1 MKEVFAKLMVGVL
14 LVGILTACA
23 SNGLDEGT
31 SVEAGDARET
41 IAVFTKNQT
50 NPFFET
56 VRTGAE
62 NAAAQMNADV
72 VHYVPTRP
80 DSIPEQMSQIEDIII
95 SRPDAIVFTPV
106 DSQAMVPGILML
118 NVADIPIINIT
129 DPIAGGDVVSF
140 MGCDEFTLALNTA
153 RYLFERLNGSG
164 NVIILEG
171 VGGSVN
177 STNRVGGY
185 MTAIEEFPNITL
197 LASQPGNF
205 QRLQALQ
212 VMENLIQTYPRIDG
226 VLAANDS
233 MALGA
238 IEALDGAN
246 RTALVVGLNGTKEAV
261 DAIKAGTL
269 LATGDCDGFKHGCM
283 GTMAAVRHLRNLP
296 VPAEFNFAVTVIDD
310 TNYGS
315 LDLPVEQRV
324 CPAWESVEGIV
335 DGE

>member
-23 SNGLDEGT
+23 SNGLDEGAGG
-31 SVEAGDARET
+31 EAGDARET

-118 NVADIPIINIT
+118 NVADIPIVNIT
-129 DPIAGGDVVSF
+129 DPVAGGDVVSF

-177 STNRVGGY
+177 SANRVGGY
-185 MTAIEEFPNITL
+185 MTALEDFPNITL